1 MMSNYNVVIDNEYV
15 NSCTVNNKRGMYPT
29 FDVIE
34 KYIDFKGLPSIL
46 PEQNSPIITL
56 LREYFTMAQITNYYT
71 EVCGYRNCC
80 IPLSEQYPN
89 LTYISSR
96 IRIMWHNHDIAN
108 AEKFRR
114 IISAMTAEN
123 EVSPIYNIHK
133 KYTTGETITPNLT
146 DTTTRTG
153 TEGISKTNSES
164 TTGSDGV
171 STVETGTDNTTNS
184 TTSFDTYDFAND
196 NNSRLSSTNNIDKTT
211 SYGKTVSETGS
222 DTKTYNTT
230 FTDKHTGTSDK
241 DGSGESWES
250 NLSIAEIQQREIVMN
265 TILDIY
271 FTSVMSEI
279 SLYTMEDIY

>member
-1 MMSNYNVVIDNEYV
+1 MSNYNVIIDNEYV
-15 NSCTVNNKRGMYPT
+15 NSCTVTNKRGMYPT
-29 FDVIE
+29 FEVIE

-56 LREYFTMAQITNYYT
+56 LCEYFTMAQITNYYT

-114 IISAMTAEN
+114 IIIAMTSEN
-123 EVSPIYNIHK
+123 DVSPIYNIHK
-133 KYTTGETITPNLT
+133 KYTKGETFTPNLT

-153 TEGISKTNSES
+153 TEGIAKTNSEN

-171 STVETGTDNTTNS
+171 VTIESGSDNTTFGV
-184 TTSFDTYDFAND
+184 TSYDTDNFAND
-196 NNSRLSSTNNIDKTT
+196 NNSQNTTSNNTNKTT
-211 SYGKTVSETGS
+211 TYGKSVSETGS

-230 FTDKHTGTSDK
+230 FTDKHTGSSDK

-250 NLSIAEIQQREIVMN
+250 NLSMAEIQQREIVMN

-271 FTSVMSEI
+271 FTSVMNDI